1 VELDI
6 RGLRIGMP
14 IASAPKALHCRKP
27 PTGNVAMC
35 LPEAGVAI
43 QVEFSSEAAGERITS
58 VVYSFFSRERLR
70 RDTRVGAVLIAKY
83 GQPTELP
90 EAWQWRQGGTTVTAS
105 VPGDMQEAS
114 LRLENP
120 DYQKKVEP
128 LQPERAPAPTA
139 KQQAKPAKPPR
150 TG

>member
-1 VELDI
+1 
-6 RGLRIGMP
+6 MP

-128 LQPERAPAPTA
+128 LPPQPERAPTPTA